1 MCPADSF
8 VRLVSPFKYNRAE
21 PCNTVAIVALEV
33 TEEDVP
39 DGDDVADAS
48 GKDKE
53 DEYTVSVYLIR
64 LITKL
69 SHPCLFSRRDAE
81 AQSFSQRDGI
91 F

>member
-1 MCPADSF
+1 MS
-8 VRLVSPFKYNRAE
+8 VWSLRLNITVQNRVKPWPYKYNRAE
-21 PCNTVAIVALEV
+21 PCKTVAIVALEV

-64 LITKL
+64 LIIKEKKDMAGL
-69 SHPCLFSRRDAE
+69 
-81 AQSFSQRDGI
+81 
-91 F
+91 